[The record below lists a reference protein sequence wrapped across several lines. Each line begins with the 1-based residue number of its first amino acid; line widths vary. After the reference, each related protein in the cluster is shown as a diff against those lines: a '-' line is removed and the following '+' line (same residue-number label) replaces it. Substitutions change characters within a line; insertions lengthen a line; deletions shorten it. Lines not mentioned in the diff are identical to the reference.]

1 MRKTTVFVV
10 LLLLCCCNGK
20 KDIESM
26 AKKQAEKTMRE
37 FARNPESIVFS
48 DMEVVFKTDS
58 TCVIHFV
65 QRGQNGFGGYSRE
78 EIEYMYCV
86 QLSGDVYEC
95 VINLDEKG
103 SKYEGFKETGVNAA
117 LKSNGELGPS
127 DVENWIEGSIGVYTM
142 FNGRKIV
149 NQ

>member
-37 FARNPESIVFS
+37 FARNPESIVVS

-58 TCVIHFV
+58 VCVLHFV
-65 QRGQNGFGGYSRE
+65 QRGQNGFGGYSRGN
-78 EIEYMYCV
+78 IEYMYCI
-86 QLSGDVYEC
+86 QFSGDIYEC
-95 VINLDEKG
+95 VIDLEDKG
-103 SKYEGFKETGVNAA
+103 SKYEDFKEMGMESA
-117 LKSNGELGPS
+117 LRSKGKLGPD
-127 DVENWIEGSIGVYTM
+127 DVTNWIKGSIGMYTWLH
-142 FNGRKIV
+142 GRQIEK
-149 NQ
+149 